1 MSTIYH
7 IVQFEDGSAYL
18 MFDVCDWRCSYCIR
32 NVSSWC
38 TSLPEATIKTL
49 NRIEHKYI
57 NIDELLKIFKENGV
71 KLAFL
76 GGGEPTQDSELK
88 AIMRLMK
95 ENGIDSWLIT
105 NGELLDEEIFQL
117 SKGIT
122 FSIKAIDE
130 AKHIKLTGR
139 SNRSVLNNYQRFG
152 NDEKVVAETV
162 YYPNIIGCEEVQ
174 KIAEF
179 VHSVN
184 PRARFRIDPAVQL
197 RDKSGLKDCVE
208 KIRLIHEN
216 TYYFEFAGK
225 SKPPKLLYPKI

>member
-18 MFDVCDWRCSYCIR
+18 MFDVCNWRCSYCIR
-32 NVSSWC
+32 NISGWC

-49 NRIEHKYI
+49 NRIGHRYI
-57 NIDELLKIFKENGV
+57 NIDELLKILKENGV

-76 GGGEPTQDSELK
+76 GGGEPTQDPEIK
-88 AIMRLMK
+88 AIMKLLK

-130 AKHIKLTGR
+130 AKHI
-139 SNRSVLNNYQRFG
+139 
-152 NDEKVVAETV
+152 
-162 YYPNIIGCEEVQ
+162 
-174 KIAEF
+174 
-179 VHSVN
+179 
-184 PRARFRIDPAVQL
+184 
-197 RDKSGLKDCVE
+197 
-208 KIRLIHEN
+208 
-216 TYYFEFAGK
+216 
-225 SKPPKLLYPKI
+225 